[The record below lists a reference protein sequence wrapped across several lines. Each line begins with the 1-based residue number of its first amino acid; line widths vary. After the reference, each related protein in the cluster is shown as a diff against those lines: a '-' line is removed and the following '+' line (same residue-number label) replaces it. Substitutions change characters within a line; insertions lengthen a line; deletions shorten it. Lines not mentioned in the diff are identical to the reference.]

1 MLQGLIPWG
10 GKSGLHRGGRRVT
23 PGGSNPWKGP
33 QKTDRQRP
41 ERIFS
46 FLVRARVKRWGKSPP
61 HQVVTP
67 GGTATPVR
75 SKAKQ
80 SHGCPAR

>member
-1 MLQGLIPWG
+1 MKVEKSVLKFLKGQGLRGGCSGRSLKRIFQG

-41 ERIFS
+41 EELYNS
-46 FLVRARVKRWGKSPP
+46 SGAGKGEK
-61 HQVVTP
+61 V
-67 GGTATPVR
+67 G
-75 SKAKQ
+75 
-80 SHGCPAR
+80 